1 MYVSGEGRT
10 LHDAQAVHPG
20 RALANTFSSTDGE
33 RRSITYK
40 GSGPGSRHKSCC
52 RAPPGQAPARLFR
65 CAPAG
70 ACSRLPSC
78 RVRSE
83 GKRSGHA
90 RGRGTKMARQFRGR
104 RGYSWSGA
112 VWDWA
117 GVGFWMGSEGRLG
130 IGNWG
135 WTSPTRSP
143 EHPESGQRTA
153 ASSVSNRGRAAL
165 DLGAM
170 AHWAPGIQWGE
181 RVRSLQCDVRS
192 TNQEMRQS
200 RKQAPGNPTL
210 FRQTVRNHNHDRNT
224 PSPFHVLFSCWR
236 IGDGIT
242 ALQPLEEEGGSLSP
256 PAPPPRGPPPLP
268 PPSRQDPST
277 TIALLHHPNA
287 SVCNLREG

>member
-52 RAPPGQAPARLFR
+52 RAPPGQAPARLFH

-83 GKRSGHA
+83 SERSGHA

-143 EHPESGQRTA
+143 EHPENGQRTA
-153 ASSVSNRGRAAL
+153 ASSVSNRGRGAL
-165 DLGAM
+165 DLGGDGALGAGHPM
-170 AHWAPGIQWGE
+170 GRAGQESSMRCAVDEPGNATIKKTSTRKSHAFPANSPQPQPRQKHAFAIPCVIFVLAHWGWYHRASAP
-181 RVRSLQCDVRS
+181 
-192 TNQEMRQS
+192 
-200 RKQAPGNPTL
+200 
-210 FRQTVRNHNHDRNT
+210 
-224 PSPFHVLFSCWR
+224 
-236 IGDGIT
+236 
-242 ALQPLEEEGGSLSP
+242 
-256 PAPPPRGPPPLP
+256 
-268 PPSRQDPST
+268 
-277 TIALLHHPNA
+277 
-287 SVCNLREG
+287 